1 MCTVIIGILLVIG
14 IPLVIFR
21 SASPGINIRHMIYCQ
36 AAILLLTVVV
46 ATTLSCLGGLLN
58 AVYRCALY
66 IYATE
71 GVVPGTFDKELLDS
85 AWRVKKS

>member
-1 MCTVIIGILLVIG
+1 MCTMIIGILLVIG
-14 IPLVIFR
+14 IPLAVFR
-21 SASPGINIRHMIYCQ
+21 SASPGISISHLMYYE
-36 AAILLLTVVV
+36 AGILLVTVVV

-71 GVVPGTFDKELLDS
+71 GVVPGTFDQELLDS
-85 AWRVKKS
+85 AWKVKKP

>member
-1 MCTVIIGILLVIG
+1 MCTMIIGILLVIG
-14 IPLVIFR
+14 IPLAIFR
-21 SASPGINIRHMIYCQ
+21 SASPGISISHLMYCE
-36 AAILLLTVVV
+36 AGILLVTVVA

-71 GVVPGTFDKELLDS
+71 GVVPGTFDQELLDS
-85 AWRVKKS
+85 AWKVKKA